1 MDSAALPSL
10 TPLLDGVDR
19 WGELL
24 PLLPVLVALELI
36 LSADNAIALAAI
48 ARQQHDRQREQRALN
63 IGIALAFVLRIALI
77 VMAQWVLAFRP
88 LQWLAGSYLLWL
100 FVSHWRQTS
109 TGDLLDSSDASAGS
123 EVGSGHATEL
133 VAPGMARTV
142 LALALTDL
150 AFSIDSV
157 AAAVAISDQL
167 LLVISGAL
175 IGVIA
180 LRFTAGLFVRWL
192 ELYPRLE
199 TAGYSAVGFVG
210 LKLIVGLLLPG
221 WPLPEW
227 LTLVVVATLVLWGF
241 SIRSMTLVEEP

>member
-1 MDSAALPSL
+1 
-10 TPLLDGVDR
+10 
-19 WGELL
+19 
-24 PLLPVLVALELI
+24 
-36 LSADNAIALAAI
+36 
-48 ARQQHDRQREQRALN
+48 
-63 IGIALAFVLRIALI
+63 
-77 VMAQWVLAFRP
+77 
-88 LQWLAGSYLLWL
+88 
-100 FVSHWRQTS
+100 
-109 TGDLLDSSDASAGS
+109 
-123 EVGSGHATEL
+123 
-133 VAPGMARTV
+133 V

-199 TAGYSAVGFVG
+199 TAGYTAVGFVG
-210 LKLIVGLLLPG
+210 LKLILALLLPA

-227 LTLVVVATLVLWGF
+227 FTLVMVASLVLWGF
-241 SIRSMTLVEEP
+241 SRRALALVEEP